1 MVFKV
6 VDLQKRDRK
15 GGCLLGTWFRAVI
28 LFVTLLFSILPASYA
43 AVEDTS
49 SLFDDEALDL
59 STFDHLAT
67 GFPLIG
73 NHVAADCESCHV
85 GGVFEGL
92 PKKCETCHDGSF
104 AVGMD
109 SGHIP
114 TIENCDVCHTPL
126 GFEASA

>member
-1 MVFKV
+1 MGSIAVA
-6 VDLQKRDRK
+6 LQKK
-15 GGCLLGTWFRAVI
+15 IQQSGGVLGTFFRVVLTI
-28 LFVTLLFSILPASYA
+28 TLIFSLIPVAYA
-43 AVEDTS
+43 AVDNTS
-49 SLFDDEALDL
+49 SLLDDSTLDI

-67 GFPLIG
+67 GFPLEG
-73 NHVAADCESCHV
+73 NHITTDCESCHV

-114 TIENCDVCHTPL
+114 TIENCDV
-126 GFEASA
+126 S